1 MLSVAAQSANSGEV
15 DESAQVGQRLRA
27 ARERVGL
34 SLREVARRLDISASA
49 LSQIE
54 TGKSRPSV
62 KTLYAITSE
71 LGLSMDELFADAPA
85 GQAAGE
91 PALPRTPEE
100 AATATPEGTRAGPP
114 PPVVQRAEARPSI
127 DLDAGVTWQRLT
139 AAHDAN
145 VDFLQTTYFPGSSS
159 SGSEKLVRHNGREYG
174 VVLSGE
180 LELTVGFEKFT
191 LGPGDA
197 CSFDSNEPHRL
208 ACVGSEPATA
218 IWFVIGRRGSDPR
231 GVSFDGE

>member
-1 MLSVAAQSANSGEV
+1 MCAVAKRPTHTTGDNSI
-15 DESAQVGQRLRA
+15 QIGQRLRS
-27 ARERVGL
+27 AREELGL

-71 LGLSMDELFADAPA
+71 LGLSMDQVFADS
-85 GQAAGE
+85 AAE
-91 PALPRTPEE
+91 SRQPTVPTTPEE
-100 AATATPEGTRAGPP
+100 AAAAAPNGTQGEPP
-114 PPVVQRAEARPSI
+114 PPIVQRADGRPSI
-127 DLDAGVTWQRLT
+127 ELDAGITWQRLT
-139 AAHDAN
+139 AAHDPD
-145 VDFLQTTYFPGSSS
+145 VDFLHTTYRPGSSS

-180 LELTVGFEKFT
+180 LELTVGFETFT

-208 ACVGSEPATA
+208 ANPGGEPATA
-218 IWFVIGRRGSDPR
+218 VWFVIGRRGSDPR

>member
-1 MLSVAAQSANSGEV
+1 MCAVAKQPANAAS
-15 DESAQVGQRLRA
+15 DDDSAQVGQRLRS
-27 ARERVGL
+27 AREELGL

-71 LGLSMDELFADAPA
+71 LGLSMDQLFGDPAAKAGRPAAPT
-85 GQAAGE
+85 
-91 PALPRTPEE
+91 TPEE
-100 AATATPEGTRAGPP
+100 AASAAPSNGGQAGPP
-114 PPVVQRAEARPSI
+114 PPIVQRAEERPSI

-139 AAHDAN
+139 AAHDPN
-145 VDFLQTTYFPGSSS
+145 VDFLQTTYHPGSSS

-208 ACVGSEPATA
+208 ANPGTEPATA
-218 IWFVIGRRGSDPR
+218 IWFVIGRRRSDPR

>member
-1 MLSVAAQSANSGEV
+1 MFVVAAQAANSGEI
-15 DESAQVGQRLRA
+15 DESAQVGQRLRS
-27 ARERVGL
+27 ARERLGL

-62 KTLYAITSE
+62 RTLYAITSE
-71 LGLSMDELFADAPA
+71 LGLSMDELFADTPAVTDVAAPA
-85 GQAAGE
+85 T
-91 PALPRTPEE
+91 PRTPEE
-100 AATATPEGTRAGPP
+100 AASAAPNGDQGGPP
-114 PPVVQRAEARPSI
+114 PSVVQPAGSRPSI

-139 AAHDAN
+139 TAHDPN
-145 VDFLQTTYFPGSSS
+145 VDFLHTTYHPGSSS

-180 LELTVGFEKFT
+180 LELTVGFETFR

-208 ACVGSEPATA
+208 ANPGTEPATA
-218 IWFVIGRRGSDPR
+218 IWFVVGRRGSDPR
-231 GVSFDGE
+231 AVSFDAD

>member
-1 MLSVAAQSANSGEV
+1 MCAVAKQTPGAGSVDDST
-15 DESAQVGQRLRA
+15 QVGARLRS
-27 ARERVGL
+27 AREELGL

-62 KTLYAITSE
+62 KTLYAIVSE
-71 LGLSMDELFADAPA
+71 LGLSMDQLFADSTPAPRP
-85 GQAAGE
+85 AAAV
-91 PALPRTPEE
+91 PTTPEE
-100 AATATPEGTRAGPP
+100 AAAAAPNGAGKGAPQL
-114 PPVVQRAEARPSI
+114 PVIQRADARPSI

-139 AAHDAN
+139 AAHDPN
-145 VDFLQTTYFPGSSS
+145 VDFLHTTYHPGSSS

-180 LELTVGFEKFT
+180 LELTVGFEKYT

-208 ACVGSEPATA
+208 ANPGTEPATA
-218 IWFVIGRRGSDPR
+218 IWLVIGRRGSDPR